1 MVSEPNS
8 VTMIETRSIV
18 ALADRSNSISKA
30 ADQCEAQ
37 YEAGFHV
44 LHQKLDAIT
53 IVLQTLS
60 KTV

>member
-1 MVSEPNS
+1 
-8 VTMIETRSIV
+8 MIETRSIV

-44 LHQKLDAIT
+44 LHQKLDAMT